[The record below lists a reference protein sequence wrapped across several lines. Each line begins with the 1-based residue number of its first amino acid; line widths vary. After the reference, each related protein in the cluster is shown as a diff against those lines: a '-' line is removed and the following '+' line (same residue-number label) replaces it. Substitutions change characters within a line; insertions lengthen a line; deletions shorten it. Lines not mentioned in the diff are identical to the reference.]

1 MSGFIPRV
9 EGFELDLEPPLPR
22 IGIVHGTFDPVI
34 PVEFGR
40 EARDLLAA
48 AGADP
53 TYREYPI
60 EHWIDPEAIPL
71 LRSLVSS

>member
-40 EARDLLAA
+40 EAHELLPDAV
-48 AGADP
+48 
-53 TYREYPI
+53 YREYPI
-60 EHWIDPEAIPL
+60 EHWIDPDAIPL
-71 LRSLVSS
+71 LCGLVSS